1 MAEFMI
7 RFLICNIFIVI
18 ITGIFFAVRKIFKSC
33 MTPRMA
39 YNLWF
44 VLLILLVFPFIPF
57 SLINFPQIFYNI
69 DFKNFALS
77 DSQNYLS
84 QKFDL
89 DIYNN
94 VGLINDFALS
104 VNNKTSSIVG
114 YILFL
119 VWISGILMM
128 IIFLIKSYFHL
139 RSLKKSAL
147 PLQNQEV
154 IKLYHK
160 CLKEFNITADIQIC
174 STVYLK
180 SPIITG
186 LFKSCIYLPVHI
198 ISDYNETEMRY
209 ILLHELSHYKH
220 KDTLA
225 GYFITLANII
235 YWFNPIVRY
244 SLKEMRNDRE
254 IACDTSVLKLLEK
267 DCYTDY
273 GNTLINFAQKI
284 FLSSFP
290 FSVGIS
296 GNMKQMKRRIL
307 NIARYEI
314 PTIGKKIK
322 STAAFLL
329 SVMLLSIFA
338 PFISTYAADNDIYQ
352 WNLLSESSANIEY
365 RDLSSHFG
373 TYNGSFVLYDLK
385 NDTWNIHDIKGA
397 TKRVSP
403 NSTYKIYNALL
414 GLEAGV
420 ITADNSLLKWSGQK
434 YPFEAWNDNHT
445 LDSAMNYSVNWY
457 FQEIDKKLGINIVSE
472 YIQEIGYGN
481 KQINN
486 NLSGYWLESSLKIS
500 PVEQVELLTKLY
512 NNDFN
517 FSLKNINVVK
527 NSILIS
533 SSDTRKIYGK
543 TGTGRIGGHDVN
555 GWFIG
560 FVETADNAFVFATN
574 ISAENEAAGSNAAAI
589 TMSILS
595 ELDII

>member
-1 MAEFMI
+1 
-7 RFLICNIFIVI
+7 
-18 ITGIFFAVRKIFKSC
+18 

-147 PLQNQEV
+147 PLQNQKV

-160 CLKEFNITADIQIC
+160 CLKDLNITADIQIC

-307 NIARYEI
+307 NIARYEN

>member
-1 MAEFMI
+1 
-7 RFLICNIFIVI
+7 
-18 ITGIFFAVRKIFKSC
+18 

-104 VNNKTSSIVG
+104 VNNKTSSVVG

-186 LFKSCIYLPVHI
+186 LFKACIYLPVHI

-307 NIARYEI
+307 NIARYEN

>member
-1 MAEFMI
+1 
-7 RFLICNIFIVI
+7 
-18 ITGIFFAVRKIFKSC
+18 

-307 NIARYEI
+307 NIARYEN

-338 PFISTYAADNDIYQ
+338 PFITTYAADENYYQ
-352 WNLLSESSANIEY
+352 WSLLSENPACIKY
-365 RDLSSHFG
+365 TDLSKHFG
-373 TYNGSFVLYDLK
+373 KYDGSFVLYDLK
-385 NDTWNIHDIKGA
+385 NDTWNIHDIKRA
-397 TKRVSP
+397 SMRVSP
-403 NSTYKIYNALL
+403 DSTYKIYSALL
-414 GLEAGV
+414 GLEEGV
-420 ITADNSLLKWSGQK
+420 ITADNSLLNWSGQN
-434 YPFEAWNDNHT
+434 YPFEEWNDNQT
-445 LDSAMNYSVNWY
+445 LNSAMNYSVNWY
-457 FQEIDKKLGINIVSE
+457 FQEIDKRLGLNTVSE
-472 YIQEIGYGN
+472 YINKIGYGN
-481 KQINN
+481 KKLNN

-500 PVEQVELLTKLY
+500 PVEQVELLTRLY

-543 TGTGRIGGHDVN
+543 TGTGRIDGHDVN

-560 FVETADNAFVFATN
+560 FVETADNTFVFATN

>member
-1 MAEFMI
+1 
-7 RFLICNIFIVI
+7 
-18 ITGIFFAVRKIFKSC
+18 

-69 DFKNFALS
+69 DFKNLALS

-94 VGLINDFALS
+94 AGLINDFALS

-307 NIARYEI
+307 NIARYEN

>member
-7 RFLICNIFIVI
+7 RFLICNIFIVV

-44 VLLILLVFPFIPF
+44 MLLILLVFPFIPF

-69 DFKNFALS
+69 DFKNLALS

-94 VGLINDFALS
+94 TGLINDFALS

-154 IKLYHK
+154 IKLYDK

-186 LFKSCIYLPVHI
+186 LFKACIYLPVHI

-220 KDTLA
+220 KDALA
-225 GYFITLANII
+225 GYFITFANII

-267 DCYTDY
+267 DCYSDY

-307 NIARYEI
+307 NIARYEN
-314 PTIGKKIK
+314 PTLSKKIK

-329 SVMLLSIFA
+329 CVILLSIFA
-338 PFISTYAADNDIYQ
+338 PFISTYAADNDSYQ
-352 WNLLSESSANIEY
+352 WNLLSESSAHIKY
-365 RDLSSHFG
+365 TDLSKHFG
-373 TYNGSFVLYDLK
+373 TYDGSFVLYDLK
-385 NDTWNIHDIKGA
+385 NDTWNIHDIKCA

-403 NSTYKIYNALL
+403 NSTYKIYSALL

-472 YIQEIGYGN
+472 YIKEIEYGN

-543 TGTGRIGGHDVN
+543 TGTGRIDGHDVN

-560 FVETADNAFVFATN
+560 FVETADNTFVFATN

>member
-1 MAEFMI
+1 
-7 RFLICNIFIVI
+7 
-18 ITGIFFAVRKIFKSC
+18 

-186 LFKSCIYLPVHI
+186 LFKACIYLPVHI

-307 NIARYEI
+307 NIARYEN

-472 YIQEIGYGN
+472 YIKEIGYGN

-543 TGTGRIGGHDVN
+543 TGTGRIDGHDVN

-560 FVETADNAFVFATN
+560 FVETADNTFVFATN

>member
-1 MAEFMI
+1 
-7 RFLICNIFIVI
+7 
-18 ITGIFFAVRKIFKSC
+18 
-33 MTPRMA
+33 MT
-39 YNLWF
+39 YTNGT
-44 VLLILLVFPFIPF
+44 
-57 SLINFPQIFYNI
+57 Y
-69 DFKNFALS
+69 
-77 DSQNYLS
+77 Y
-84 QKFDL
+84 QK
-89 DIYNN
+89 
-94 VGLINDFALS
+94 AQQ
-104 VNNKTSSIVG
+104 T
-114 YILFL
+114 
-119 VWISGILMM
+119 
-128 IIFLIKSYFHL
+128 
-139 RSLKKSAL
+139 
-147 PLQNQEV
+147 
-154 IKLYHK
+154 
-160 CLKEFNITADIQIC
+160 
-174 STVYLK
+174 
-180 SPIITG
+180 ITG
-186 LFKSCIYLPVHI
+186 LFKACIYLPVHI

-307 NIARYEI
+307 NIARYEN

-472 YIQEIGYGN
+472 YIKEIGYGN

-543 TGTGRIGGHDVN
+543 TGTGRIEQVELLTKLYNNDFNFSLKNINVVKNSILISSSDTRKIYGKTGTGRIDGHDVN

-560 FVETADNAFVFATN
+560 FVETADNTFVFATN

>member
-1 MAEFMI
+1 MADFMI
-7 RFLICNIFIVI
+7 RFLICNIFIAG
-18 ITGIFFAVRKIFKSC
+18 ITGIFFAVRKAFKGC

-44 VLLILLVFPFIPF
+44 VLLILLVFPFIP
-57 SLINFPQIFYNI
+57 LRLLNFNQIFYNI
-69 DFKNFALS
+69 SLKNFALS

-94 VGLINDFALS
+94 TGLINDFALS
-104 VNNKTSSIVG
+104 VNNKTSSIAG
-114 YILFL
+114 YILFII
-119 VWISGILMM
+119 WISGILMM

-147 PLQNQEV
+147 PIQNPEV
-154 IKLYHK
+154 IRLYHK
-160 CLKEFNITADIQIC
+160 CLQEFNITADIQIR

-180 SPIITG
+180 SPVITG

-220 KDTLA
+220 KDALA
-225 GYFITLANII
+225 GYFITLADII

-273 GNTLINFAQKI
+273 GNTLINYAQKI
-284 FLSSFP
+284 SLSSFL

-307 NIARYEI
+307 NIARYEN
-314 PTIGKKIK
+314 PTLSKKIK

-329 SVMLLSIFA
+329 SVILLSIFA

-352 WNLLSESSANIEY
+352 WNLLSENPSNIEY

-373 TYNGSFVLYDLK
+373 TYDGSFVLYDLK
-385 NDTWNIHDIKGA
+385 NDTWNIHDIKRA
-397 TKRVSP
+397 QKRVSP
-403 NSTYKIYNALL
+403 NSTYKIYSALL
-414 GLEAGV
+414 GLETGV

-472 YIQEIGYGN
+472 YIKEIGYGN
-481 KQINN
+481 KQIYN

-517 FSLKNINVVK
+517 FNLKNINIVK

-533 SSDTRKIYGK
+533 NSDTRKIYGK
-543 TGTGRIGGHDVN
+543 TGTGRIDGHDVN

-560 FVETADNAFVFATN
+560 FVETADNTFVFATN
-574 ISAENEAAGSNAAAI
+574 ISAENEAAGSNAADI
-589 TMSILS
+589 TISILS

>member
-7 RFLICNIFIVI
+7 RFLICNIFIVV

-147 PLQNQEV
+147 PLQNQKV

-160 CLKEFNITADIQIC
+160 CLKDLNITADIQIC

-307 NIARYEI
+307 NIARYEN

-365 RDLSSHFG
+365 KDLSSHFG

-543 TGTGRIGGHDVN
+543 TGTGRIDGHDVN

-560 FVETADNAFVFATN
+560 FVETADNTFVFATN